1 MNQLAGMLH
10 SLCCNRTHS
19 EDMTN
24 VMNPDD
30 SDCHYYLEQT
40 IEDPWGERDHVLWVN
55 ESRTFMADLNTE
67 SPQEALDILR
77 KVMNVVRA
85 ATMLLEE
92 YPSAQAMLIKLL
104 S

>member
-10 SLCCNRTHS
+10 SLCCNRIHS

-30 SDCHYYLEQT
+30 SECHYYLEQT
-40 IEDPWGERDHVLWVN
+40 IEDPWAERDHILWVN
-55 ESRTFMADLNTE
+55 ESRAFMSDLNTE